1 MMAKTKKDFMTNL
14 KYRNILITKCILMF
28 LIIMHDKNLKKIMV
42 KINKIKKNQL
52 FQKIRYKKM
61 KTKIQLEKHM
71 QKHPDFKNQG
81 IHLFLKAR

>member
-61 KTKIQLEKHM
+61 KTKI
-71 QKHPDFKNQG
+71 
-81 IHLFLKAR
+81 

>member
-1 MMAKTKKDFMTNL
+1 MMAKTNKDFMTNI

-28 LIIMHDKNLKKIMV
+28 LIIMHDKNLKKILV

-61 KTKIQLEKHM
+61 KTKI
-71 QKHPDFKNQG
+71 
-81 IHLFLKAR
+81 